1 MHEGA
6 VRRVHEADDGMVD
19 RTGKAHR
26 LDHAVAALTDIG
38 NQRDVGRARRVAAE
52 IDPDIALHLARRI
65 TGDAY
70 PGGVEVLAL
79 DERRDG
85 GGAPIGGQ
93 APAMAAALDLAAA
106 GSPPGQR
113 ATPTCC

>member
-38 NQRDVGRARRVAAE
+38 NQRDLGRARRVAAE
-52 IDPDIALHLARRI
+52 IHPDIALHLARRI

-70 PGGVEVLAL
+70 PGAVEVLAL
-79 DERRDG
+79 DHRPP
-85 GGAPIGGQ
+85 GGAAPLGGTR
-93 APAMAAALDLAAA
+93 PAIVA
-106 GSPPGQR
+106 
-113 ATPTCC
+113 